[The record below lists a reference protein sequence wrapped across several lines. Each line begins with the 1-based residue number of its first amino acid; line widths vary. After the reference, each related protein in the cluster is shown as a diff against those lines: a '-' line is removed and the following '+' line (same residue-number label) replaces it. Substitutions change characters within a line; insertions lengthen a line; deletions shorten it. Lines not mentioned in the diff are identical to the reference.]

1 MAWHELRERG
11 SGRKSEHITKLMHKA
26 KDILDE
32 LCEEFEDMEEYFGE
46 REEYDREDDFRERRC
61 RNGRYMR

>member
-46 REEYDREDDFRERRC
+46 REEYDREERRG